1 MHGVVGVMTALWMAA
16 AGNEGEVATSAT
28 VPRLE
33 PRRTFVGVTVPLLD
47 RNGFSVEGERE
58 VDEHFSVNLG
68 LRVAFDLETWN
79 GLLGDSDEAFLRVGI
94 EPGARFYMTGSALN
108 GMWVGPRLEVAH
120 GWWELKGGGYPVG
133 SLEKAWSVGGAVL
146 TGYSLRLGRGF
157 TVQASLGLGLTYER
171 GTVSEPTMLTS
182 GGEWLELRTP
192 FDEWSVGPR
201 GQLAV
206 GWTF

>member
-1 MHGVVGVMTALWMAA
+1 MHGVAGVMTALLLAA
-16 AGNEGEVATSAT
+16 ASNEGEAATSAT
-28 VPRLE
+28 VPLFE
-33 PRRTFVGVTVPLLD
+33 PRRMFVGVTVPLMD

-58 VDEHFSVNLG
+58 VDEHVSVNLG

-79 GLLGDSDEAFLRVGI
+79 GLLGESDEAYLRVGL
-94 EPGARFYMTGSALN
+94 EPGARFYLTGSSLN

-120 GWWELKGGGYPVG
+120 GWRELNDGEHPVR
-133 SLEKAWSVGGAVL
+133 SLERAWSVGGAVL

-157 TVQASLGLGLTYER
+157 TVQAALGVGLTYER
-171 GTVSEPTMLTS
+171 GTVSEPTTLTS
-182 GGEWLELRTP
+182 GGGLLELRTRY
-192 FDEWSVGPR
+192 DDWSAGPR